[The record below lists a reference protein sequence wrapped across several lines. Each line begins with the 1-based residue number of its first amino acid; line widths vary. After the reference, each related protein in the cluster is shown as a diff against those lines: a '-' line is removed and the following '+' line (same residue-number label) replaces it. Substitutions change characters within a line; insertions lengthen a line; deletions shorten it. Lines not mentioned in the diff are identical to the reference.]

1 MRRKRGVRRRDRG
14 ARREEFF
21 EDIYLR
27 SPVRRR
33 PLVVPVQPAFRPVRK
48 RLVEPRV
55 VRTVKVEKSRN
66 LDRLRSGLFL
76 GQKRDVI
83 STSPKCVNARRVRRA
98 NFFKAGGGSRRR
110 PLDTRRHVC

>member
-1 MRRKRGVRRRDRG
+1 MKRKRVRRRARG
-14 ARREEFF
+14 VRREEFF

-27 SPVRRR
+27 APVRRR
-33 PLVVPVQPAFRPVRK
+33 PFVVPVEPAFRPVRK
-48 RLVEPRV
+48 RVVRPRV
-55 VRTVKVEKSRN
+55 VRSVKVERSRN

-83 STSPKCVNARRVRRA
+83 STTPKCVNARRVRRA

-110 PLDTRRHVC
+110 PLDTRKHVC